1 MQDLQRALLVADGRE
16 LVGSFERILGFLR
29 GERVSVCVCV
39 LLHCSMAWRC
49 GSLTAYASS
58 PRGLSRG
65 RASRAL
71 RRDRRADASTYYL
84 SDSAPARYWAAD
96 AGRARKSTG

>member
-1 MQDLQRALLVADGRE
+1 MQTQ
-16 LVGSFERILGFLR
+16 GSKKPSSRPRDAGL
-29 GERVSVCVCV
+29 SP
-39 LLHCSMAWRC
+39 
-49 GSLTAYASS
+49 LTRRR

-71 RRDRRADASTYYL
+71 RRDRRADAPTYYL
-84 SDSAPARYWAAD
+84 SNSALARYWAAD